1 MDTDTSDG
9 LTSYSPCSD
18 IEYDSFC
25 VAARLFTDG
34 LISPHVYR
42 DLSINRSNY
51 DKAWKIVTKIQRQ
64 LDGDSNSVQFLK
76 IFVTFYNNKKAE
88 F

>member
-1 MDTDTSDG
+1 MDIDTADE

-25 VAARLFTDG
+25 VAARLFADG

-64 LDGDSNSVQFLK
+64 LDDDSNPVQFLRN
-76 IFVTFYNNKKAE
+76 FVSSYNNKKAE

>member
-1 MDTDTSDG
+1 MDIDTADE

-25 VAARLFTDG
+25 VAARLFADG

-51 DKAWKIVTKIQRQ
+51 DKA
-64 LDGDSNSVQFLK
+64 
-76 IFVTFYNNKKAE
+76 
-88 F
+88 